1 MFFTITVLVILSLF
15 LVSYTVYSLID
26 QQKTIQKRVST
37 MNSFLFSIEKDLERQ
52 VYISGFRS
60 ILVAEQWISQNGQ
73 YLVDLNASLQEN
85 FFNGKMYGQDDPLLL
100 GTTYGEIQDSLNQKA
115 NELNINVTLT
125 NPKISISQDD
135 PFNVKITLTLN
146 LNMQD
151 RAQLAKWNRT
161 ETIVGRIPISN
172 FEDPLYLIAT
182 AGRLTNS
189 FNKTLTSTFV
199 QGSDVSALLDHAT
212 NSRYIAST
220 SAPSFIN
227 RLQGQITTASPYGIE
242 SLVNLQKLA
251 AQGISLQDKS
261 CVDYI
266 YFSNSNPT
274 SYHVT
279 GMPSWF
285 KIDSAHIPVYQV
297 NGLTY

>member
-1 MFFTITVLVILSLF
+1 MEF
-15 LVSYTVYSLID
+15 
-26 QQKTIQKRVST
+26 
-37 MNSFLFSIEKDLERQ
+37 E
-52 VYISGFRS
+52 
-60 ILVAEQWISQNGQ
+60 
-73 YLVDLNASLQEN
+73 
-85 FFNGKMYGQDDPLLL
+85 
-100 GTTYGEIQDSLNQKA
+100 GTTNDGVELFIRTADPTTTDKIITFPDDTGTVCLSSGNCAGGSGGSKWTDGGATTYLSSTTDNLAVGDTGNTSEFFIDIAGGGKILLNP
-115 NELNINVTLT
+115 TT
-125 NPKISISQDD
+125 G
-135 PFNVKITLTLN
+135 N